1 MVASAITDV
10 PGASDVFVGGVVAYS
25 NALKQSLLGVPDET
39 LRTHGAVSRE
49 TAEAMASGACGL
61 GARVAVA
68 TTGIAGP
75 GGGTPEKPV
84 GLVWVAVATPEG
96 VQAHQLMLTGDRQG
110 VRQRATVHALDHL
123 RLALERM

>member
-1 MVASAITDV
+1 
-10 PGASDVFVGGVVAYS
+10 
-25 NALKQSLLGVPDET
+25 
-39 LRTHGAVSRE
+39 
-49 TAEAMASGACGL
+49 
-61 GARVAVA
+61 VAVA
-68 TTGIAGP
+68 PTGIAGP